1 MNEEKT
7 EAVQDENQEADQDEN
22 QSLLNVEI
30 ENKEEDNKDDGEP
43 STNHL
48 TKDDDNEPTPSEE
61 EAKEEEE
68 KKIEKPDYVSVSHW
82 DNNKGE
88 VKTEELARAYHE
100 LRNKM
105 STGKHKPPKDG
116 EYKKDFADGL
126 KEDEL
131 VGKFTEIAKDNNF
144 SQELYEELINFFID
158 SQGEVEQEIKYS
170 KEKELKKL
178 GNKAESIIKSTNS
191 WLQKFG
197 DSKVLTPDEVNAVAK
212 ASTSSYFI
220 SALNKIRRSYNEQ
233 TIPSVNTH
241 ETSKTS
247 MEDLQDMM
255 KDPRYGK
262 DDNFTKKVEKMVYEF
277 HGEKYV

>member
-48 TKDDDNEPTPSEE
+48 TKDDDNAPTPSEE

-170 KEKELKKL
+170 KRKQNFKL
-178 GNKAESIIKSTNS
+178 
-191 WLQKFG
+191 
-197 DSKVLTPDEVNAVAK
+197 
-212 ASTSSYFI
+212 
-220 SALNKIRRSYNEQ
+220 
-233 TIPSVNTH
+233 
-241 ETSKTS
+241 
-247 MEDLQDMM
+247 MM
-255 KDPRYGK
+255 KI
-262 DDNFTKKVEKMVYEF
+262 
-277 HGEKYV
+277 